1 VGTQTFLRVLGA
13 AAGGGFPQWNCNC
26 ANCRAVRAGDVAY
39 RPLTQSSVAWTRN
52 GADWLLLN
60 ASPDI
65 LTQLKA
71 QQALQPA
78 RALRDSGIA
87 AVALMD
93 AQIDHVTGLLMLRE
107 RTNPLPLYATPEV
120 LGDIAQGFPLTS
132 ILSHYC
138 GLQTHPIALDGTALR
153 WDFLPQAGLTPLALH
168 SKPPPYSPYR
178 QNPRAGDNIGV
189 TLHNE
194 ASAQS
199 LFYAPGL
206 GEITPAVWQAMQA
219 ANVVLV
225 DGTFWS
231 ENEMIDQG
239 LGKKG
244 ASSMG
249 HLPQSGPGGMLEH
262 LARLP
267 SSTRKLLIHIN
278 NSNPILRAGSPERAK
293 LEAAGVELAFDGLE
307 IAF

>member
-1 VGTQTFLRVLGA
+1 VSAQTFLRVLGA

-26 ANCRAVRAGDVAY
+26 ANCSAVRAGNSAY
-39 RPLTQSSVAWTRN
+39 QPLTQSSVAWTRN
-52 GADWLLLN
+52 GQDWLLLN

-65 LTQLKA
+65 LAQLKA

-78 RALRDSGIA
+78 RRLRDSGIA

-107 RTNPLPLYATPEV
+107 RGSPLPLYATPEV
-120 LGDIAQGFPLTS
+120 LGDIAQGFPLIS

-138 GLQTHPIALDGTALR
+138 KLQTQPITLDGSALR

-178 QNPRAGDNIGV
+178 QNPRPGDNIGV

-194 ASAQS
+194 ATGKR

-206 GEITPAVWQAMQA
+206 GEITHEVWQAMQA
-219 ANVVLV
+219 ADVLLV

-231 ENEMIDQG
+231 ENEMIDLG
-239 LGKKG
+239 LGSKG

-262 LARLP
+262 LAKLP
-267 SSTRKLLIHIN
+267 AQTRKILIHIN
-278 NSNPILRAGSPERAK
+278 NSNPILRAGSPERLQ
-293 LEAAGVELAFDGLE
+293 LEAAGVELAYDGLE